1 MLPSQGYNSM
11 KNRAG
16 RGHWAVEWIASAA
29 FGLEGP
35 VAGELRAL
43 GLTDVRPQDTGGVR
57 FSGAAADAFRA
68 DLWLR
73 TADRVLLIAC
83 EGEVR
88 TFEELFRLARDYA
101 WEAILPR
108 DARFPVRA
116 HCARSQLMSPSDCQ
130 AIVKKAVADRLSAAH
145 RLSWLPEDGAEYAID
160 VSIRRDRALI
170 CLDTSGDALNRR
182 GYRTWNGEAPLRETL
197 AAALVRMSPWRPGM
211 TLWDPMCG
219 TGSIALEA
227 ALMAADRAP
236 GLARSFA
243 IERWTMLDAGEARA
257 IRAEAERRFRDG
269 MARECVIGGSD
280 IDPAPLELA
289 RRHAK
294 QSGMADR
301 VTLLECDAREAVLP
315 AERGVIVT
323 NPPYGERL
331 GDRKTALDAA
341 EALGAVWRRY
351 PGWTVC
357 AISPESGF
365 ERAFGRR
372 ADRRRRLYNGRIE
385 CEYMTFLCQ
394 NLQKR
399 ST

>member
-1 MLPSQGYNSM
+1 M
-11 KNRAG
+11 
-16 RGHWAVEWIASAA
+16 EWIASAA

-35 VAGELRAL
+35 VASELRAL
-43 GLTDVRPQDTGGVR
+43 GLKDVRPQDTGGVR
-57 FSGAAADAFRA
+57 FSGTGADAFRA

-73 TADRVLLIAC
+73 SADRVLLVAA
-83 EGEVR
+83 EGEAR
-88 TFEELFRLARDYA
+88 SFEELFQLAGGFA
-101 WEAILPR
+101 WEKILPR

-130 AIVKKAVADRLSAAH
+130 AIVKKAVADRLSRAY
-145 RLSWLPEDGAEYAID
+145 RLKWLPEDGASFAID
-160 VSIRRDRALI
+160 VSIRRDWVLL

-211 TLWDPMCG
+211 AFWDPMCG

-236 GLARSFA
+236 GLVRPFD
-243 IERWTMLDAGEARA
+243 IERWPLLPAKESAH
-257 IRAEAERRFRDG
+257 IRAEAEERFRQG
-269 MARECVIGGSD
+269 MEREFLIGGSD
-280 IDPAPLELA
+280 IDPEPLELA

-294 QSGMADR
+294 QAGMESR
-301 VTLLECDAREAVLP
+301 VTLRQCDARDLVLP

-331 GDRKTALDAA
+331 GDRKTAQDAA
-341 EALGAVWRRY
+341 AALGALWRRN

-372 ADRRRRLYNGRIE
+372 AYRRRRLYNGRIE
-385 CEYMTFLCQ
+385 CEYMTFLSQ
-394 NLQKR
+394 NQQKR
-399 ST
+399 DL